1 MQRNGHNFTMNLSHH
16 AAKVHDATILDQF
29 TRQAEPFAQRHGY
42 GKDPILDLMADC
54 AAVRPEDT
62 VLDVAC
68 GPGIISCYFAK
79 LARHVTGLDFV
90 PAMLDRAGRYQAEQ
104 HVDNITWQLGSS
116 SDLPFAENTFDCV
129 ITRFSFHHFFEPLAA
144 LREMKRVAKPGGTV
158 VICDVAPSREAQA
171 AFNHWEILRDP
182 SHTCALTLSEFEALG
197 ASAGLVLRR
206 KEHYRFERDLEDLLA
221 GSFPKPGDADR
232 IRALFDAEIRAGT
245 DMLGVGARRTR
256 KAATDNSAHAW
267 EPEGPVGITYPVVVL
282 GWQLPA

>member
-1 MQRNGHNFTMNLSHH
+1 MNTSHH
-16 AAKVHDATILDQF
+16 AAETHDATILDQF

-54 AAVRPEDT
+54 AAVQPEDT

-68 GPGIISCYFAK
+68 GPGIISCHFAK

-90 PAMLDRAGRYQAEQ
+90 PAMLDRARRYQAEQ
-104 HVDNITWQLGSS
+104 QVDNITWQLGSS
-116 SDLPFAENTFDCV
+116 SDFPFADDTFDCV
-129 ITRFSFHHFFEPLAA
+129 ITRFSFRHFFEPLAA

-171 AFNHWEILRDP
+171 AFNHWEILRDL
-182 SHTCALTLSEFEALG
+182 SHTRALTLAEFEALG

-206 KEHYRFERDLEDLLA
+206 KEHYSFERALEDLLA

-245 DMLGVGARRTR
+245 DTLGVDSRRTP
-256 KAATDNSAHAW
+256 KTAADNTTRAW
-267 EPEGPVGITYPVVVL
+267 EQDGPVRITYPVVVL